1 MVTLSN
7 LTTNTAVIT
16 PKLILCELQPV
27 ELTEE
32 VCEKLQEENPQNEL
46 IDTLI
51 IDKENLLKA
60 EQREQLKDLLKRHGD
75 MLSRNETDIGL
86 LKRHGDMLSRNETDI
101 GQCSSIKH
109 RIDLTDSM
117 PFKERHR
124 RIPPAM
130 MEEVRQHIEQLLA
143 GGIIRSSKS
152 P

>member
-75 MLSRNETDIGL
+75 MLSRNETDIG
-86 LKRHGDMLSRNETDI
+86 
-101 GQCSSIKH
+101 QCSSIKH
-109 RIDLTDSM
+109 RIDFSDSM